1 MRKTTR
7 KMNTA
12 IFELRMCQ
20 LGVRDADQ
28 YTMGMVYDMLTEQA
42 NDQEH
47 YDQLATQED
56 INRFLG

>member
-1 MRKTTR
+1 
-7 KMNTA
+7 MNTA

-42 NDQEH
+42 NDHEH